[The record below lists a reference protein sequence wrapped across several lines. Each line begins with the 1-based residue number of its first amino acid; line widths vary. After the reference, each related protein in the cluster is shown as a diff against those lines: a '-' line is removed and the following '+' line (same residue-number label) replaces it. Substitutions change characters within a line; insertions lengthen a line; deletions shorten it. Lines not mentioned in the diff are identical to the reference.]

1 MKKSNIFLLILAI
14 VIGLFITY
22 IFDSSDKFKDI
33 AINLQ
38 TIIGGTTSTAYSG
51 IPGVGIALLLAFAVG
66 FSMVVTPCFMP
77 VLFTFM
83 PSIKKGGKN
92 QWLGSLLWYSFGL
105 IIIGAILGG
114 LVGLLGKGIL
124 ALINKFSSSSLII
137 AITIFSILGIIILI
151 FGLGEFGYLRLPH
164 FGSPKFQLTNKLK
177 GYKKSFA
184 NGALVGGA
192 LGVGCPFPTYHAVL
206 IWTAIIGNPLFGA
219 LLLGVLS
226 FGRVLPLLFIGLA
239 AYSLNPDKVVTWV
252 SEKGKLIHTINAMSL
267 VILGIFLIS
276 FWLFVMGSKVF
287 GN

>member
-1 MKKSNIFLLILAI
+1 MKKSKIFLLILAI
-14 VIGLFITY
+14 TIGLFVTY
-22 IFDSSDKFKDI
+22 IFASSDKFKDI
-33 AINLQ
+33 ALNLQ
-38 TIIGGTTSTAYSG
+38 TIIGGTTSIAYSG
-51 IPGVGIALLLAFAVG
+51 IPGVWIALLLAFAVG

-83 PSIKKGGKN
+83 PSIKKGGKTE
-92 QWLGSLLWYSFGL
+92 WLGSLLWYSLGL
-105 IIIGAILGG
+105 IIIGVILGG

-124 ALINKFSSSSLII
+124 TLINNFSSSSLIL
-137 AITIFSILGIIILI
+137 AIIIFSIIGVIVLI

-164 FGSPKFQLTNKLK
+164 LGGPKFQLANNLK

-192 LGVGCPFPTYHAVL
+192 LGIGCPFPTYHAVL
-206 IWTAIIGNPLFGA
+206 IWAAIIGSPLFGA

-239 AYSLNPDKVVTWV
+239 TYSINPNRVVTWV

-276 FWLFVMGSKVF
+276 FWLFVMGLKVF
-287 GN
+287 G